1 MAYDVPAGV
10 TPLDTH
16 AADGLVGK
24 PLNRV
29 DGPLKVTGRA
39 TYSAEY
45 AGQDKVA
52 YGFVVQS
59 TIAKGRVSTIDTAAA
74 ERMPGV
80 VAVLTYKNASPPE
93 GQGERVAAG
102 PGTGKRSFP
111 QLKDDRVEHA
121 GQPVALAVAETFEQA
136 RAAAYAVVV
145 SYVAETPTL
154 DMSAQ
159 LADGF
164 TPKEQEPDSRIGDFA
179 SAFAQAPV
187 KLDVTYTTPLESH
200 AMMEPHA
207 TIATWTGD
215 GLTLYTSNQLPVAGR
230 SVVANTLKMPK
241 TEVRIV
247 SRYVGGGF
255 GGKLD
260 VWPDA
265 ILAALASRRLRGR
278 PVKVVLT
285 RQQVFGATG
294 HRPQTQQ
301 HIRLGTDAAGRI
313 QAVAHD
319 VWTANNSQES
329 FFEGSAK
336 ATRTLYAGAN
346 RQTTHKLIHLDIP
359 IGNSMRAPG
368 EATGQLAMECAM
380 DELAETLG
388 LDPIELRV
396 RNEPTEDPEKHLPY
410 SSRNLVELMKVGA
423 ERFGWD
429 KRNPKP
435 GQVRD
440 GHWMVGIGMAAAT
453 RSVAF
458 QNASARVTLKGDGS
472 LVVQTAMTDLGTGT
486 YTILT
491 QVAAEMTGLP
501 MDKVLVQ
508 IGDTNFPDAPGSGG
522 SWGAQS
528 AGSAVYA
535 ACEALRD
542 KLAAS
547 VNVETAVARFE
558 NGHLLAHDTSWA
570 LADLAAGG
578 PVMADGSIAPGKL
591 FHTYSQQSY
600 GAQFAEVAVDVD
612 TGEVRM
618 RRMLGVFSAG
628 RILNEKTAKSQ
639 LLGGMTMGLSAALFE
654 DAVLDMRHGNFV
666 NHDLAE
672 YHVAAHADVPE
683 VDVII
688 VPQLD
693 AMSSPIKA
701 KGVGELGICGAGAAV
716 ANAVY
721 NATGVRVRDY
731 PITLDKILKDLPGT
745 A

>member
-1 MAYDVPAGV
+1 MAYDVPVGQ
-10 TPLDTH
+10 TPLDIH
-16 AADGLVGK
+16 AADGVVGK

-29 DGPLKVTGRA
+29 DGPLKVSGRA
-39 TYSAEY
+39 TYAAEY

-59 TIAKGRVSTIDTAAA
+59 TIAKGRIGDIDTATA

-80 VAVLTYKNASPPE
+80 LTILTYKNANPPE
-93 GQGERVAAG
+93 GQGDRVAAG

-111 QLKDDRVEHA
+111 QLKDDRIDHA

-136 RAAAYAVVV
+136 RAAALALKV
-145 SYVAETPTL
+145 SYVPEPWSV
-154 DMSAQ
+154 DMSTQ
-159 LADGF
+159 LDAGF
-164 TPKEQEPDSRIGDFA
+164 TPKEQSPDSFVGNFD
-179 SAFAQAPV
+179 SAFAAAPV

-207 TIATWTGD
+207 TIAVWKGD
-215 GLTLYTSNQLPVAGR
+215 GLTLHTANQMLSPGV
-230 SVVANTLKMPK
+230 SVVASTLNLPK
-241 TEVRIV
+241 NEVRLV
-247 SRYVGGGF
+247 SRYIGGGF

-265 ILAALASRRLRGR
+265 ILAALASRKLRGR

-285 RQQVFGATG
+285 RQQVFATTG

-301 HIRLGTDAAGRI
+301 HIRLGTDADGHI

-319 VWTANNSQES
+319 VWTANNAQES

-336 ATRTLYAGAN
+336 STRTLYAGAN
-346 RQTTHKLIHLDIP
+346 RRTTHKLIHLDIP

-380 DELAETLG
+380 DELAEKLA
-388 LDPIELRV
+388 LDPIELRI
-396 RNEPTEDPEKHLPY
+396 RNEPAVDPETKLPF
-410 SSRNLVELMKVGA
+410 SSRNLVQLMQVGA
-423 ERFGWD
+423 QRFGWD

-440 GHWMVGIGMAAAT
+440 GHWLVGVGMAAAI
-453 RSVAF
+453 RNVAF
-458 QNASARVTLKGDGS
+458 VKMEARVALNPDGS

-486 YTILT
+486 YTILA
-491 QVAAEMTGLP
+491 QIAAEMTGLP
-501 MDKVLVQ
+501 VDKVVVQ
-508 IGDTNFPDAPGSGG
+508 LGDTNFPTSAGSGG
-522 SWGAQS
+522 SQGAQS

-535 ACEALRD
+535 ACEALCA
-542 KLAAS
+542 KLAGS
-547 VNVETAVARFE
+547 VGVEPAAARFE
-558 NGHLLAHDTSWA
+558 GGRMLAHDTSWA
-570 LADLAAGG
+570 LADLAKGG
-578 PVMADGSIAPGKL
+578 PVTADGMIEPGKL
-591 FHTYSQQSY
+591 FHAYSQQSY
-600 GAQFAEVAVDVD
+600 GAHFVEVAVDSD
-612 TGEVRM
+612 TAEIRM

-639 LLGGMTMGLSAALFE
+639 LLGGMTMGLGAALME
-654 DAVLDMRHGNFV
+654 DAVMDMRTGNFV

-672 YHVAAHADVPE
+672 YHVPAHADVPKVE
-683 VDVII
+683 VIL

-731 PITLDKILKDLPGT
+731 PITLDKVLKDLPGT

>member
-10 TPLDTH
+10 TPLDIQ

-24 PLNRV
+24 PLDRV
-29 DGPLKVTGRA
+29 DGPLKVSGRA

-52 YGFVVQS
+52 YGYVVPS
-59 TIAKGRVSTIDTAAA
+59 TIAKGRIADIDTVAA

-80 VAVLTYKNASPPE
+80 ITVLTFKNASPPE
-93 GQGERVAAG
+93 GQGTRVAAG
-102 PGTGKRSFP
+102 PATGKRSFP
-111 QLKDDRVEHA
+111 QLKDDRIDHVGKA
-121 GQPVALAVAETFEQA
+121 VALAVAETFEQA
-136 RAAAYAVVV
+136 RAAAFAVKV
-145 SYVAETPTL
+145 SYAPEPWSL

-159 LADGF
+159 LDKGF
-164 TPKEQEPDSRIGDFA
+164 TPKEQEPDSLIGDFA
-179 SAFAQAPV
+179 GAFAQAPV

-215 GLTLYTSNQLPVAGR
+215 GVTLYTANQLPVAGR
-230 SVVANTLKMPK
+230 SVVAATLKLPK
-241 TEVRIV
+241 NEVRIV
-247 SRYVGGGF
+247 SRYIGGGF

-265 ILAALASRRLRGR
+265 ILAALASRKLRGR

-285 RQQVFGATG
+285 RQQVFSATG
-294 HRPQTQQ
+294 HRPQTRQQ
-301 HIRLGTDAAGRI
+301 IRLGAGADGRI

-336 ATRTLYAGAN
+336 STRTLYAGAN
-346 RQTTHKLIHLDIP
+346 RQTTHRLIHLDIP

-368 EATGQLAMECAM
+368 EASGQLAMECAM
-380 DELAETLG
+380 DELAETLK
-388 LDPIELRV
+388 LDPIELRL
-396 RNEPTEDPEKHLPY
+396 RNEPAEDPEKHLPY
-410 SSRNLVELMKVGA
+410 SSRNIVDLMRIGA

-429 KRNPKP
+429 KRDAKP
-435 GQVRD
+435 GRVRD
-440 GHWMVGIGMAAAT
+440 GRWMVGMGMAVAT

-458 QNASARVTLKGDGS
+458 QKAAARVTLKGDGS

-491 QVAAEMTGLP
+491 QIAAEMTGLP

-508 IGDTNFPDAPGSGG
+508 IGDTNFPEAPGSGG

-535 ACEALRD
+535 ACGALRD

-547 VNVETAVARFE
+547 VGVEMAVARFE
-558 NGHLLAHDTSWA
+558 NGRMLAHDTSWA

-578 PVMADGSIAPGKL
+578 PITADGSIEPGKL
-591 FHTYSQQSY
+591 FHAYSQQSY
-600 GAQFAEVAVDVD
+600 GAQFAEVAVDCD
-612 TGEVRM
+612 TAEVRM

-639 LLGGMTMGLSAALFE
+639 LLGGMTMGLSAALME
-654 DAVLDMRHGNFV
+654 DAVLDMRYGNFV

-672 YHVAAHADVPE
+672 YHVAAHADVPR
-683 VDVII
+683 VDVVI

-693 AMSSPIKA
+693 AMASPIKA

-716 ANAVY
+716 ANAIY

>member
-1 MAYDVPAGV
+1 MAYDVPAGT
-10 TPLDTH
+10 TPLDIH
-16 AADGLVGK
+16 AADGIVGK
-24 PLNRV
+24 PINRV
-29 DGPLKVTGRA
+29 DGPLKVSGRA
-39 TYSAEY
+39 TYAAEY

-59 TIAKGRVSTIDTAAA
+59 TIAKGRIGDIDTADA

-80 VAVLTYKNASPPE
+80 LMVLTYKNANPPE
-93 GQGERVAAG
+93 GQGNRVAAG

-111 QLKDDRVEHA
+111 QLKDDRIDHA
-121 GQPVALAVAETFEQA
+121 GKPIALAVAETFEQA
-136 RAAAYAVVV
+136 RAAALAVKV
-145 SYVAETPTL
+145 SYAPEPASVDMATQL
-154 DMSAQ
+154 DK
-159 LADGF
+159 GV
-164 TPKEQEPDSRIGDFA
+164 TPKEQKPDSFVGNFD

-207 TIATWTGD
+207 TIATWKGD
-215 GLTLYTSNQLPVAGR
+215 GLTLYTANQLPTPGV
-230 SVVANTLKMPK
+230 SVVAATLNLPVK
-241 TEVRIV
+241 EVRIV
-247 SRYVGGGF
+247 SRYIGGGF

-265 ILAALASRRLRGR
+265 ILAALASRKLRGR

-285 RQQVFGATG
+285 RQQIFAATG
-294 HRPQTQQ
+294 HRPQTRQ
-301 HIRLGTDAAGRI
+301 HIRLGTDADGHI
-313 QAVAHD
+313 QAIAHD
-319 VWTANNSQES
+319 VHTANNAQES

-336 ATRTLYAGAN
+336 STRTLYAGAN
-346 RQTTHKLIHLDIP
+346 RRTTHKLVHLDIP

-368 EATGQLAMECAM
+368 EASGQLAMECAV
-380 DELAETLG
+380 DELAEKLG
-388 LDPIELRV
+388 LDPIELRI
-396 RNEPTEDPEKHLPY
+396 RNEPAEDPERHLPY
-410 SSRNLVELMKVGA
+410 SSRNLVQLMRIGA

-429 KRNPKP
+429 KRQAKP

-440 GHWMVGIGMAAAT
+440 GHWLVGYGMSAAT
-453 RSVAF
+453 RDVAF
-458 QNASARVTLKGDGS
+458 QKAAAQVVLNPDGT
-472 LVVQTAMTDLGTGT
+472 LVVRTAMTDLGTGT

-491 QVAAEMTGLP
+491 QIAAEMMGLP
-501 MDKVLVQ
+501 IDRVTVQ
-508 IGDTNFPDAPGSGG
+508 LGDTLFPVGPGSGG

-528 AGSAVYA
+528 SGSAVFA
-535 ACEALRD
+535 ACEQLRGQ
-542 KLAAS
+542 LAGAAGVEPPTAS
-547 VNVETAVARFE
+547 FKDGLMKAGDR
-558 NGHLLAHDTSWA
+558 SWA
-570 LADLAAGG
+570 LGDLAKAR
-578 PVMADGSIAPGKL
+578 PMTAEGSVEPGKL
-591 FHTYSQQSY
+591 LQAYSQQSY
-600 GAQFAEVAVDVD
+600 GAHFVEVAVDVD
-612 TGEVRM
+612 TAEIRM

-639 LLGGMTMGLSAALFE
+639 LLGGMTMGLGAALME
-654 DAVLDMRHGNFV
+654 DAVMDMRTGNFV
-666 NHDLAE
+666 NRDLAE
-672 YHVAAHADVPE
+672 YHVPTHADVPE

-731 PITLDKILKDLPGT
+731 PVTLDKILKDLPGT